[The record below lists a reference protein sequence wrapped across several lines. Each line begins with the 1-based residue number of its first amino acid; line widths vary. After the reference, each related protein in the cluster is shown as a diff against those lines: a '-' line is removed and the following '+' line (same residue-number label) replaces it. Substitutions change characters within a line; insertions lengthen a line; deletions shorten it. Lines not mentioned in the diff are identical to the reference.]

1 MIRPVPH
8 EPPATEPEENTVG
21 GGRRWTLLY
30 LAVLGCF
37 AIYVVVLAVFTR
49 AFS

>member
-8 EPPATEPEENTVG
+8 EPPATEPEENAVI

-30 LAVLGCF
+30 LAVLACF
-37 AIYVVVLAVFTR
+37 VIYVVVLAIFTH